1 MLEHSAGGGE
11 TKFSWVRALGEKL
24 DVCKPVHW
32 PDGKEAQAGGVQID
46 ANFRTIPKWLRYSDT
61 SQYISFF
68 K

>member
-1 MLEHSAGGGE
+1 MGIVGLVGVVSAGGGE

-46 ANFRTIPKWLRYSDT
+46 ANFRTSPKWLVVEI
-61 SQYISFF
+61 Q
-68 K
+68 